1 MKVQAPIVVPV
12 ECSEDLVHEHLRVLL
27 GHHPAV
33 ERHHVGAGHLAARAL
48 SPEYADNVVSLG
60 QPNVGIYT
68 YNLRAYLNHFFISSS
83 LYSVDL
89 SRFIMSS
96 RVNVNVF
103 TAPK

>member
-1 MKVQAPIVVPV
+1 MSECPHMKVQAPIVVPV
-12 ECSEDLVHEHLRVLL
+12 ECSEDLVHEHFRVLL

-68 YNLRAYLNHFFISSS
+68 IYML
-83 LYSVDL
+83 
-89 SRFIMSS
+89 
-96 RVNVNVF
+96 
-103 TAPK
+103 T